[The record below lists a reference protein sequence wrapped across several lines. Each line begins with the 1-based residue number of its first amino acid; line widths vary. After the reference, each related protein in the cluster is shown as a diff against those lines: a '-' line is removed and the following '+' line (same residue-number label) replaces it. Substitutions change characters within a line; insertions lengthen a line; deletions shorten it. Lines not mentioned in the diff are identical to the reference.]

1 MFRLGAYCAAQD
13 AVVSVICV
21 ETSLH
26 STAQLGMESVL
37 HSDFPPNP
45 DEGAGCSRACRGVL
59 VALSAMLSFIVMSC
73 LLFPTL
79 CVVCAEV

>member
-1 MFRLGAYCAAQD
+1 M
-13 AVVSVICV
+13 VSVICV

-45 DEGAGCSRACRGVL
+45 DEGSWSHVDVMRYFIKGVVL
-59 VALSAMLSFIVMSC
+59 H
-73 LLFPTL
+73 
-79 CVVCAEV
+79 

>member
-1 MFRLGAYCAAQD
+1 MRACYLRVRAIYANVMLQD

-26 STAQLGMESVL
+26 STAQLGVDSVL

-45 DEGAGCSRACRGVL
+45 DEGSVL
-59 VALSAMLSFIVMSC
+59 NG
-73 LLFPTL
+73 
-79 CVVCAEV
+79 

>member
-1 MFRLGAYCAAQD
+1 M
-13 AVVSVICV
+13 SVICV

-45 DEGAGCSRACRGVL
+45 DEGVWPGVKRWGGNET
-59 VALSAMLSFIVMSC
+59 
-73 LLFPTL
+73 TL
-79 CVVCAEV
+79 RDTYHTYMATSSTPLTHEA